1 MLAPRMKLL
10 TVVAAVGLV
19 VGATAV
25 VAGGAIPDGNMIHG
39 CYKNDTGDL
48 RVIDAGA
55 GDSCKKNEP
64 SLDWVQTGAQGVQG
78 PQGATG
84 AQGPA
89 GAAGTDGVSGYEIE
103 TATGTTAYDSFW
115 QMGAVTVDNPC
126 PAGKASTGTGFDLP
140 ASPKVSVFREGLHLL
155 VLGDTGA
162 TVTGYTICVDKQ
174 ILGK

>member
-1 MLAPRMKLL
+1 MRRASRGRRGPPEHR
-10 TVVAAVGLV
+10 
-19 VGATAV
+19 
-25 VAGGAIPDGNMIHG
+25 
-39 CYKNDTGDL
+39 
-48 RVIDAGA
+48 
-55 GDSCKKNEP
+55 
-64 SLDWVQTGAQGVQG
+64 VQG
-78 PQGATG
+78 
-84 AQGPA
+84 

-140 ASPKVSVFREGLHLL
+140 ASPKASVFREGLHLL

>member
-25 VAGGAIPDGNMIHG
+25 VAGRAIPDGNMIHG

-55 GDSCKKNEP
+55 GDSSKKNEP
-64 SLDWVQTGAQGVQG
+64 TLDWVQTGAQGVQG

-89 GAAGTDGVSGYEIE
+89 GTAGTDGVSD
-103 TATGTTAYDSFW
+103 TRSRPPPARPPTTPSGRWA
-115 QMGAVTVDNPC
+115 
-126 PAGKASTGTGFDLP
+126 
-140 ASPKVSVFREGLHLL
+140 R
-155 VLGDTGA
+155 
-162 TVTGYTICVDKQ
+162 
-174 ILGK
+174 